1 MRKYIIALYLR
12 LSVDDKKVLSMSIDS
27 QRKLLTEY
35 AENLGV
41 DDFEIVEFVDNGYSG
56 TNFER
61 PSIQELLEQVKAFKI
76 DCIIVKD
83 FSRFGRN
90 SIEVG
95 YFTEQVF
102 PLFNVRF
109 ISVSDNY
116 DSDNHKGDTG
126 GLDVTFKYLV
136 NECYSRDLSKK
147 TKASKYTKMKRGDY
161 DAGIYAYGYKKG
173 EDGKMTVDEAVAD
186 NVRLIF
192 KLSSEGKSNAEI
204 SKALFENNV
213 LTPAQYKAL
222 NGTKTHD
229 ISRCKYWTS
238 SSVSRILENE
248 QYMGMF
254 VMCKKT
260 VVDVGSSRMRK
271 RDESEWIKIP
281 DHHPAIVSKEL
292 FEKAQEVRLT
302 FKQPNKKS
310 RNYILKGKV
319 FCGCCKH
326 AMDYLAKKKPEFLC
340 YYTRNNN
347 TEPCYR
353 MNISEEELH
362 EALFTIIQKQAQI
375 IANIDSVT
383 DLSKLQLQTEQT
395 IELERQISGYK
406 REKQKLFEQL
416 LMREITLEEYTKQKD
431 SWNDKL
437 KTVENLYRV
446 SVDTENMMK
455 IDAQTKSQIIQVAEA
470 VKKENT
476 LTQALADTLID
487 KVFIY
492 PDKRI
497 EIVWKI
503 KDFYTEAL
511 IEK

>member
-12 LSVDDKKVLSMSIDS
+12 LSIDDKRVVSMSIDS
-27 QRKLLTEY
+27 QRKLLAEY
-35 AENLGV
+35 VENLGI

-116 DSDNHKGDTG
+116 DSNNHKGDTG
-126 GLDVTFKYLV
+126 GLDVTFKYPV

-161 DAGIYAYGYKKG
+161 DAGIYPYGYKKG
-173 EDGKMTVDEAVAD
+173 EDGKKAIDETVAD

-192 KLSSEGKSNAEI
+192 KLSSEGKTNSEI
-204 SKALFENNV
+204 SKVLFENHV
-213 LTPAQYKAL
+213 LTPAQYKAQ
-222 NGTKTHD
+222 NGKKSHD

-238 SSVSRILENE
+238 SSVSRLLENE

-254 VMCKKT
+254 VMCKKA
-260 VVDVGSSRMRK
+260 VVDVGSTRMRM
-271 RDESEWIKIP
+271 RDESEWIKIS

-292 FEKAQEVRLT
+292 FEKAQEVRRT

-310 RNYILKGKV
+310 RNYILKAKV

-326 AMDYLAKKKPEFLC
+326 AMDYLTKKKPEFIC
-340 YYTRNNN
+340 YYTRNDD

-353 MNISEEELH
+353 MNILEEELH

-395 IELERQISGYK
+395 IELEKQLDGYK
-406 REKQKLFEQL
+406 RKKQKLYEQL
-416 LMREITLEEYTKQKD
+416 LMREITLEDYNQQKN
-431 SWNDKL
+431 SWNEKL
-437 KTVENLYRV
+437 QAVENLYKV
-446 SVDTENMMK
+446 SVDTTTQMK
-455 IDAQTKSQIIQVAEA
+455 MDTKTKSQIIQVAKA

-476 LTQALADTLID
+476 LTQALADTLIE

-503 KDFYTEAL
+503 KDFVLEN
-511 IEK
+511 IGQK